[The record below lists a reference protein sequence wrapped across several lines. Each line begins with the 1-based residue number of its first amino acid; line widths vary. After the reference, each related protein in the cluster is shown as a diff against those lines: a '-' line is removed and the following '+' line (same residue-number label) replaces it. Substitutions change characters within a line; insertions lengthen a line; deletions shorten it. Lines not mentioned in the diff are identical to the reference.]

1 MHSKFSSREDV
12 KIRGD
17 YSKRDLKEFVE
28 KDEQVKKFMGQQ
40 EKLKGKPI
48 KEQDKYLFEFV
59 FSQKTSKCLLALAHS
74 LSLKDLN
81 PQASMN
87 ENEKK
92 N

>member
-1 MHSKFSSREDV
+1 
-12 KIRGD
+12 
-17 YSKRDLKEFVE
+17 
-28 KDEQVKKFMGQQ
+28 MGQQ

-59 FSQKTSKCLLALAHS
+59 FSQKKSKCLLALADA
-74 LSLKDLN
+74 LSLKISN
-81 PQASMN
+81 PQAPMD

>member
-1 MHSKFSSREDV
+1 
-12 KIRGD
+12 
-17 YSKRDLKEFVE
+17 
-28 KDEQVKKFMGQQ
+28 MGQQ